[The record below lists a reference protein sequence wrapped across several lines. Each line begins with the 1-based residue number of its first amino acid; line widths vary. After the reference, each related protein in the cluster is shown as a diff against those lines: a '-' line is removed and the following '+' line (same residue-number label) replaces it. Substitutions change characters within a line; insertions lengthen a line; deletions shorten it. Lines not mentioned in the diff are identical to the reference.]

1 MAQPEADI
9 CSARRTALGPTR
21 ASSELSKVSAMPM
34 GRTIYFRFP
43 QPSAL
48 GRVVV
53 WCVVRGARAHGR
65 ASRPRGGR
73 GSRRRGPAARRFCQ
87 IIEKQR
93 FEKGYRTLLTYY
105 MLGSDPALWPA
116 GERRERGFI
125 MHDKG
130 YYHSCLGR
138 SRKGT
143 FRPYQTPEPQPRGAV
158 TRRAVAQRRSR
169 ASGLTRPLAEAI
181 RSFRLGFG
189 VDLLARTAAV

>member
-1 MAQPEADI
+1 MTNGTRTSNAVKILQLQSSGSSLI

-34 GRTIYFRFP
+34 ERTIYFRFP

-48 GRVVV
+48 GRGVV

-116 GERRERGFI
+116 GGRREGELI
-125 MHDKG
+125 AHDKG
-130 YYHSCLGR
+130 YYHS
-138 SRKGT
+138 
-143 FRPYQTPEPQPRGAV
+143 Y
-158 TRRAVAQRRSR
+158 
-169 ASGLTRPLAEAI
+169 
-181 RSFRLGFG
+181 
-189 VDLLARTAAV
+189 

>member
-1 MAQPEADI
+1 MTNGTRTSNAVKILQLQSSGSSLI

-34 GRTIYFRFP
+34 ERTIYFRFP

-48 GRVVV
+48 GRGVV

-116 GERRERGFI
+116 GERPRPHTPDHPPALVPLPQNTRQGN
-125 MHDKG
+125 G
-130 YYHSCLGR
+130 LGR
-138 SRKGT
+138 HRCG
-143 FRPYQTPEPQPRGAV
+143 
-158 TRRAVAQRRSR
+158 
-169 ASGLTRPLAEAI
+169 AEARPPFSPPSSSSTPPCVMI
-181 RSFRLGFG
+181 
-189 VDLLARTAAV
+189 